1 MTTVASRA
9 APGDSTSSYAGDA
22 DWRAA
27 MAHAVT
33 DATEL
38 CRLLSLPSSVAQSPR
53 AAGSFPLLVP
63 RTFLGRIRP
72 GDPVDPL
79 LLQVLPRLS
88 EDLSPPQFTAD
99 PVGDAEAT
107 CLPGLLGKYQGRL
120 LMLTTGACGVHC
132 RFCFRRH
139 LLRGVVPLGVEQCEE
154 AMVRIGGDPTV
165 HEVILSGGDP
175 LILGDSSLLEIV
187 NRLARIPHVMRF
199 RLHTGL
205 PIMIPSRVTE
215 SLVAGLAGTRLRP
228 LVVIHTNHPAEIN
241 GLVGRA
247 LNRFTAGGIMLLSQ
261 TVLLRDVNDR
271 LETLTE
277 LFERLVQWRI
287 IPYYLH
293 QLDRVA
299 EPPTS
304 RCRRKPASALCKS
317 CALGCP
323 VTPFPVTFVRRLW
336 GRAKR

>member
-1 MTTVASRA
+1 
-9 APGDSTSSYAGDA
+9 
-22 DWRAA
+22 
-27 MAHAVT
+27 
-33 DATEL
+33 
-38 CRLLSLPSSVAQSPR
+38 
-53 AAGSFPLLVP
+53 
-63 RTFLGRIRP
+63 
-72 GDPVDPL
+72 
-79 LLQVLPRLS
+79 
-88 EDLSPPQFTAD
+88 
-99 PVGDAEAT
+99 
-107 CLPGLLGKYQGRL
+107 
-120 LMLTTGACGVHC
+120 
-132 RFCFRRH
+132 
-139 LLRGVVPLGVEQCEE
+139 
-154 AMVRIGGDPTV
+154 MVRIGGDPTV

-199 RLHTGL
+199 RLHTRL

-261 TVLLRDVNDR
+261 TVLLRDVNDQ

-299 EPPTS
+299 GAAHFEVPEETGIRLVQELRARLPGYAVPRYVRET
-304 RCRRKPASALCKS
+304 PLGPCKEVI
-317 CALGCP
+317 A
-323 VTPFPVTFVRRLW
+323 
-336 GRAKR
+336 